1 MLIGAGS
8 VGSFSPLAVLGATG
22 GANFSRATAC
32 MAFWAALARAVTAGI
47 GHLGRSRH
55 KISGTF
61 QNLEAH
67 LNCAPKP
74 DRQHFVHP

>member
-8 VGSFSPLAVLGATG
+8 VGSCSPLAVLGATG
-22 GANFSRATAC
+22 GANISRAMAR
-32 MAFWAALARAVTAGI
+32 MAFWAALALAVRAGI

-61 QNLEAH
+61 RNLEAH
-67 LNCAPKP
+67 FNCTPKP
-74 DRQHFVHP
+74 ARHYFVHP